1 MQGVLA
7 AWKRPFAAQLPCDEE
22 KTKAK
27 MLLWASN
34 RKPGGG
40 APYNVLDSAPIAA
53 LAEGGNGRP
62 NLQSLCEVAELAD
75 LLLDL
80 PRAANHIAV
89 RQLLN
94 SVHFKMH
101 LCMPVQS
108 DDGHWLTCQ
117 AKRLCVLR
125 TKLFFTKQYPAR
137 VLHRMTHLSPEQL
150 VTVAA
155 IVSKMD
161 WIAASEPVLE
171 PTAPAFEAPSDL
183 ASAQSEPVD
192 AAAPG
197 MEFNDSL
204 PAVPDPEE
212 PTMEE
217 LFSPLRLVVDE
228 IGIPSIFAVD
238 TPEKEDASAKED
250 ALAIPPIFIEEE
262 DEWETGSFAQLQAHP
277 LAPNCCLQTP
287 RVSGGE
293 RPRARPIHH
302 GAVQKHFLKKPAG
315 SMQPTKKPAG
325 SDSEKPAGSDSVIKV
340 RFTHPLAPP
349 RTYVCALL
357 GNPPKLRHVLTGT
370 MTLFMEW
377 GRTFAQARSTLEE
390 AKRTKET
397 MYANWPV

>member
-27 MLLWASN
+27 MLLWVSN
-34 RKPGGG
+34 RKPGGVG

-53 LAEGGNGRP
+53 LADGGNGRP

-89 RQLLN
+89 RQLLS
-94 SVHFKMH
+94 SVHAKMH
-101 LCMPVQS
+101 LRMPLQS

-117 AKRLCVLR
+117 AKRVCVLR

-161 WIAASEPVLE
+161 WIVVSEPVLE
-171 PTAPAFEAPSDL
+171 PTAPAFEAPADL

-192 AAAPG
+192 AAAPA
-197 MEFNDSL
+197 MEINDSL

-262 DEWETGSFAQLQAHP
+262 DEWETGSLAQLQAHP
-277 LAPNCCLQTP
+277 LESNCNC
-287 RVSGGE
+287 RVSDGE

-302 GAVQKHFLKKPAG
+302 GAMQKHFVKKPAG
-315 SMQPTKKPAG
+315 SMQHPTKKPAG
-325 SDSEKPAGSDSVIKV
+325 NDSVIKV
-340 RFTHPLAPP
+340 RYTHPLAPP

-357 GNPPKLRHVLTGT
+357 GNPPKLRHVLTITEREHPRHYDIVHGVGED
-370 MTLFMEW
+370 L
-377 GRTFAQARSTLEE
+377 RTGKVTLEE